1 MSENP
6 RLHHRV
12 AWRDDPHTNW
22 VCQCDSDRTLRLLG
36 ATGLLRKSIF
46 HEEWWLDSLA
56 PGRWRE
62 VTCHRGDGVAGYL
75 RYVERREGGMSIC
88 EMPQITRFLGP
99 IVTAPSGKTEAR
111 FRSTYSIVA
120 ELLEQLAAYD
130 HVEMTLNTEFCDL
143 TPFLAAGYEVRVHP
157 TFLLD
162 CRRPIEELWA
172 GLRDKTK
179 NVIRRARERLTI
191 KEIDDANLFVNF
203 YRKNL
208 EGAEPNFDLSM
219 LSGAFAAANSREQCK
234 IVVAEDSSGV
244 AHAQVFFI
252 WDDKYVYYF
261 LSTRDKNI
269 AHLGAVSLLLW
280 TGIEFANARQ
290 LCLDFDGGIN
300 DAACYKFKVAFG
312 GKLAN
317 RFDVARSTARYQL
330 QRTIRKIPG
339 AIARRISA
347 RA

>member
-1 MSENP
+1 VSSKP
-6 RLHHRV
+6 
-12 AWRDDPHTNW
+12 
-22 VCQCDSDRTLRLLG
+22 G
-36 ATGLLRKSIF
+36 AGQI
-46 HEEWWLDSLA
+46 DSLA
-56 PGRWRE
+56 PGMWRE
-62 VTCHRGDGVAGYL
+62 VTCHRGQHLAGYL
-75 RYVERREGGMSIC
+75 RYVERRDRGMSIC

-99 IVTAPSGKTEAR
+99 IVMAASGKTEAR
-111 FRSTYSIVA
+111 FRWTYAIIS

-130 HVEMTLNTEFCDL
+130 HVEMTLNTEFGDL

-162 CRRPIEELWA
+162 CRQPIEELWA

-179 NVIRRARERLTI
+179 NVIRRAREQLTV
-191 KEIDDANLFVNF
+191 KDIDDATLFADF

-208 EGAEPNFDLSM
+208 EGAEPNFDLS
-219 LSGAFAAANSREQCK
+219 LLPSAFAAASTRGRCK
-234 IVVAEDSSGV
+234 IVAAVDSSGV

-261 LSTRDKNI
+261 LSTRDRSV

-280 TGIEFANARQ
+280 TGIELANARQ
-290 LCLDFDGGIN
+290 LCLDFDGGI
-300 DAACYKFKVAFG
+300 DDGARYKFKVAFG

-317 RFDVARSTARYQL
+317 RFDVSRSTARYQL
-330 QRTIRKIPG
+330 NQTVRRIPR